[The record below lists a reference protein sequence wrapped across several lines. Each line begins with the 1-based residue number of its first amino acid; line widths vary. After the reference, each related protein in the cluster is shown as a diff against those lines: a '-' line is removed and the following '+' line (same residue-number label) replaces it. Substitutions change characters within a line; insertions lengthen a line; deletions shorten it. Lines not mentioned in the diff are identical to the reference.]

1 MTVWLKQGVCGDPKR
16 EIRRAIGIVARWALT
31 RDEDVFIHS
40 IRDGVHIA
48 GSLHYDGYAFDF
60 SHKRSRG
67 LAPVPTAYRELKE
80 DLGPGYDVVVE
91 ETHVHVEWDP
101 K

>member
-16 EIRRAIGIVARWALT
+16 EIRRAIGIVHSWAIA
-31 RDEDVFIHS
+31 RDEDVYIHS

-60 SHKRSRG
+60 SHRHRKG
-67 LAPVPTAYRELKE
+67 VTAETNYDSLRQR
-80 DLGPGYDVVVE
+80 LGPSYDLVIE
-91 ETHVHVEWDP
+91 DSHIHIEWDP